1 MGHIRQRSPGSFELR
16 YSFGRNPKTGR
27 PRTVTTTIKG
37 NRRAAEKELRRLL
50 HTIDAGE
57 HVDPIRMTVREWL
70 VQWLGSVRTEIAPKS
85 YERYEDT
92 VAGHLA
98 PALGDLPITK
108 LAPSHIQVAYNDWA
122 TKGRRDGKAGGLS
135 PRSRRHIH
143 RILRSALARA
153 VEQQVLA
160 RQPGR
165 RFEEAPAQGRALWN
179 VHSDNGAVCAVVGG
193 YQTHPRLLAGI
204 DRACD
209 RNAARRSAR
218 IAPEERRS

>member
-1 MGHIRQRSPGSFELR
+1 MSSKELAEKPLLTRARTPRRVVLQTRHFENLHSCSIRYYPPRINTAQMHVRSLRSKRGARGGRKMRRMGHIRQRSPGSFELR

-108 LAPSHIQVAYNDWA
+108 LAPSHIQVAYNDW
-122 TKGRRDGKAGGLS
+122 
-135 PRSRRHIH
+135 
-143 RILRSALARA
+143 
-153 VEQQVLA
+153 
-160 RQPGR
+160 
-165 RFEEAPAQGRALWN
+165 
-179 VHSDNGAVCAVVGG
+179 
-193 YQTHPRLLAGI
+193 
-204 DRACD
+204 
-209 RNAARRSAR
+209 
-218 IAPEERRS
+218 